1 MLYYIEQE
9 IASQPAC
16 WHQAAAALGATEGL
30 PRQGERVAVIG
41 CGTSLFVAQA
51 YAALRE
57 AAGHGETD
65 AFQASEFPLLRR
77 YDRVLAISRS
87 GTTTEVLT
95 ALNRLHPTPTTVIT
109 SEFATPAGDIAQHAV
124 VLDFAAELS
133 VVQTRF
139 ATTVLALLRA
149 QLGADIGALALQ
161 AEEAVVAPLPCAP
174 GDFRQF
180 TFLGSGW
187 TVGIAAEAAHK
198 LRETARAWT
207 EAHIAMDYR
216 HGANCLADEGTFVW
230 FLGVAPDNLP
240 DEIRRTGATV
250 HLGPRDPLVELILA
264 QRLAFELAV
273 SRGLDPDR
281 PRNLQRSIVLS

>member
-1 MLYYIEQE
+1 MSYYIEQE

-16 WHQAAAALGATEGL
+16 WRQAAALGEVEGL
-30 PRQGERVAVIG
+30 PRRGERVAVIG

-65 AFQASEFPLLRR
+65 AFQASEYPLARP
-77 YDRVLAISRS
+77 YDRVVAISRS
-87 GTTTEVLT
+87 GTTTEVLKT
-95 ALNRLHPTPTTVIT
+95 LSRLHPTPTTVIT
-109 SEFATPAGDIAQHAV
+109 SEPATPAGDIARHAV
-124 VLDFAAELS
+124 VLDFAGELS

-149 QLGADIGALALQ
+149 RLGADLEALALQ
-161 AEEAVVAPLPCAP
+161 ADEAVVAPLPCAP

-180 TFLGSGW
+180 TFLGGGW
-187 TVGIAAEAAHK
+187 TVGIASEAAHK

-207 EAHIAMDYR
+207 ESHIAMDYR

-230 FLGVAPDNLP
+230 FLGAPPDNLP

-250 HLGPRDPLVELILA
+250 HLGSRDALAELILA
-264 QRLAFELAV
+264 QRLALELAV
-273 SRGLDPDR
+273 ARGLDPDR